1 MSDTSITS
9 TMPAVS
15 AGTATTTAATG
26 TGLNG
31 TTDEFLK
38 LFMAQLQQQD
48 PFNPTSGADM
58 VAQLAQLSSV
68 EQAKQ
73 TNAELSDI
81 SAAQSSE
88 ASAGLSSLIGRQ
100 CSATAGDFS
109 IGATGGSPPPVGI
122 ASTSATVGASVVI
135 ADANGKEIRRIPI
148 PDGTTA
154 TSLQWD
160 GTDASGKTVP
170 PGKYKMSIDSGKST
184 GTIDAQ
190 WQGKVAAVELTA
202 DGPRLRIGDVL
213 LAPSD
218 IRTIGAGS
226 GGVANPSIAALGRN
240 LINSINSINGAKA

>member
-1 MSDTSITS
+1 MSDTTITS
-9 TMPAVS
+9 TMPSVS
-15 AGTATTTAATG
+15 ATTPATTTG
-26 TGLNG
+26 TGLKG

-73 TNAELSDI
+73 TNTELSDI
-81 SAAQSSE
+81 SAAQSSA
-88 ASAGLSSLIGRQ
+88 ASAGLSSLIGRD
-100 CSATAGDFS
+100 CSATAGTFS
-109 IGATGGSPPPVGI
+109 IASSGGAPPPVGI
-122 ASTSATVGASVVI
+122 TSTSATKGASIVI
-135 ADANGKEIRRIPI
+135 DDANGKEIRRIPI
-148 PDGTTA
+148 PDGSTA
-154 TSLQWD
+154 TSIQWD
-160 GTDASGKTVP
+160 GKDANGAAVP
-170 PGKYKMSIDSGKST
+170 PGNYKLAVDTGKGT

-190 WQGKVAAVELTA
+190 WQGKVSAVELTA

-226 GGVANPSIAALGRN
+226 AAASATTSIAALSRTI
-240 LINSINSINGAKA
+240 LNSINGAKA

>member
-1 MSDTSITS
+1 MSDTTITS
-9 TMPAVS
+9 TMPAIS
-15 AGTATTTAATG
+15 TGAPTTG
-26 TGLNG
+26 TGLKG

-58 VAQLAQLSSV
+58 VSQLAQLSSV
-68 EQAKQ
+68 EQARQ
-73 TNAELSDI
+73 TNTELSDI

-100 CSATAGDFS
+100 CSATAGSFS
-109 IGATGGSPPPVGI
+109 IGATGGSPPPVAI
-122 ASTSATVGASVVI
+122 TSTSATSGAAIVI
-135 ADANGKEIRRIPI
+135 EDASGKEIRRIKI

-160 GTDASGKTVP
+160 GKDASGNTVP
-170 PGKYKMSIDSGKST
+170 PGSYKMSVDSGKST

-218 IRTIGAGS
+218 IRTIGAGAAS
-226 GGVANPSIAALGRN
+226 AVGANPSIAALSRTI
-240 LINSINSINGAKA
+240 LNSINGAKA

>member
-1 MSDTSITS
+1 MSDTTITS

-15 AGTATTTAATG
+15 AGTPTTPTG
-26 TGLNG
+26 TGLKG

-73 TNAELSDI
+73 TNTELSDI
-81 SAAQSSE
+81 SAAQSSA

-100 CSATAGDFS
+100 CGATAGAFS
-109 IGATGGSPPPVGI
+109 IGSTGGAPPPVEI
-122 ASTSATVGASVVI
+122 TATSATKGASIVI

-148 PDGTTA
+148 PDGS
-154 TSLQWD
+154 TSASIQWD
-160 GTDASGKTVP
+160 GKDASGNTAP
-170 PGKYKMSIDSGKST
+170 PGGYKMSVDTGKGT
-184 GTIDAQ
+184 GAIDAQ
-190 WQGKVAAVELTA
+190 WQGKVSAVELTA

-213 LAPSD
+213 IAPSD

-226 GGVANPSIAALGRN
+226 AAAGATTSIAALSRT
-240 LINSINSINGAKA
+240 IINSINGAKA